1 MGNLLRS
8 EEKVSEQSEEKERQK
23 SGEVRRD
30 EVLRMLDRKFAL
42 INQDHP
48 AMRLLRREAER
59 HWLHA
64 IEEED
69 G

>member
-1 MGNLLRS
+1 M
-8 EEKVSEQSEEKERQK
+8 SEQSDEKERQK

-42 INQDHP
+42 IDIDHP
-48 AMRLLRREAER
+48 AMRALRSEAER

>member
-1 MGNLLRS
+1 M
-8 EEKVSEQSEEKERQK
+8 SEQSDEKERKK
-23 SGEVRRD
+23 SGEVQRE
-30 EVLRMLDRKFAL
+30 EVLRMLDRKFVL
-42 INQDHP
+42 IDQEHP

-69 G
+69 A